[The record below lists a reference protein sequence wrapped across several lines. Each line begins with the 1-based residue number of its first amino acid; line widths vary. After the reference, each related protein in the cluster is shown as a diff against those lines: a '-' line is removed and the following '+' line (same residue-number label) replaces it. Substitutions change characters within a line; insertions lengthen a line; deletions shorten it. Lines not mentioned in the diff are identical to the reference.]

1 LTTSAN
7 SASGTTSYSY
17 DGAGNQT
24 GSAGPAGVTTN
35 TYNDLGQLTHVTGP
49 NTSAGYVSDGQGD
62 RLRSLTQG
70 TPQWQ
75 IQALAQDL
83 TTGGL
88 SALASDGTNDY
99 AYLQPGDGQAP
110 LAGSNQQTGQTTY
123 LATDLGGSVRVATNA
138 AAQVIGAGA
147 YDAWGNP
154 RPTTPGSA
162 GATQLTGLQGATPF
176 GYAGQYRDAGAGTSA
191 GTYDLRAREYDPATG
206 RFLSVDPLLD
216 QTGQPYLY
224 AGDNPVDN
232 TDPSGQCTIEGINL
246 LNIIGDV
253 SPCSPAQQDSFLTG
267 ALRTPVM
274 SDGARPEF
282 SVYTPSRRDIAYL
295 YQQALRIPAAAG
307 LIRAGGNAAHG
318 DHGFRVYG
326 VKGTV
331 LIDDANV
338 PLPGPDSLGDPIR
351 SSRRCGGGTAST
363 AWDAAAQTVQGV
375 QGVQG
380 ALDYGAVVVG
390 PTADRPAGA
399 LIGVLGR
406 AVAAGVGRLTIGK
419 LLLPVAGIALVKAI
433 PFFIIP
439 TPSTGTTTP
448 PPPSSPPSSDPR
460 DKNGY
465 PIFKEY
471 ESKIPYVAKID
482 YDAIEVH
489 EKPSVL
495 TKTAKNESA
504 QHKASGCLI
513 KPEGVR
519 NYEPRYKNSTEK
531 ADRGPHA
538 GELLVSCEEYPFAK
552 SDQGG
557 AGAYI
562 GPVPQ
567 GENNDQ
573 GGFFSGF
580 TRRNHL
586 KVGDKYAVQVILD
599 VSCGES
605 KVD

>member
-1 LTTSAN
+1 
-7 SASGTTSYSY
+7 
-17 DGAGNQT
+17 
-24 GSAGPAGVTTN
+24 
-35 TYNDLGQLTHVTGP
+35 
-49 NTSAGYVSDGQGD
+49 VSDGQGD

-123 LATDLGGSVRVATNA
+123 LATALGGSVRVATNA

-162 GATQLTGLQGATPF
+162 GATQLAGLQGATPF

-419 LLLPVAGIALVKAI
+419 LLLPVAGIAFVKAI

-439 TPSTGTTTP
+439 TPPSGNAPPSGAIPYDPSVRTIGRYRVGSYDNLRSLPSTDREDRQAHHIIQNATVMRYSQGGTPTGIAYSRGRAPAILLIGSADSP
-448 PPPSSPPSSDPR
+448 PPPPLRPEHYNATRPQRNPR
-460 DKNGY
+460 AFGIVPMSGNYGIERQIGQRGLENVPLTPAEVNAVMTYTD
-465 PIFKEY
+465 EY
-471 ESKIPYVAKID
+471 FV
-482 YDAIEVH
+482 
-489 EKPSVL
+489 
-495 TKTAKNESA
+495 NE
-504 QHKASGCLI
+504 L
-513 KPEGVR
+513 
-519 NYEPRYKNSTEK
+519 
-531 ADRGPHA
+531 
-538 GELLVSCEEYPFAK
+538 
-552 SDQGG
+552 
-557 AGAYI
+557 
-562 GPVPQ
+562 
-567 GENNDQ
+567 
-573 GGFFSGF
+573 GF
-580 TRRNHL
+580 TRSTPTDAPGGNQRRP
-586 KVGDKYAVQVILD
+586 
-599 VSCGES
+599 
-605 KVD
+605 